1 MKKSVNSIGSI
12 FIFVVFLF
20 VSPSYSDNYPP
31 DFSDLAAALS
41 PSVVNIST
49 TLSAQPNAP
58 GIPQF
63 PPGSPFEDFF
73 RDFFEKSTIARKPFY
88 NHIFNSVCF
97 LEM

>member
-1 MKKSVNSIGSI
+1 MKKSVNAIGSI

-49 TLSAQPNAP
+49 TLSAQPNAQ

-73 RDFFEKSTIARKPFY
+73 RDFFGGLLS
-88 NHIFNSVCF
+88 
-97 LEM
+97 